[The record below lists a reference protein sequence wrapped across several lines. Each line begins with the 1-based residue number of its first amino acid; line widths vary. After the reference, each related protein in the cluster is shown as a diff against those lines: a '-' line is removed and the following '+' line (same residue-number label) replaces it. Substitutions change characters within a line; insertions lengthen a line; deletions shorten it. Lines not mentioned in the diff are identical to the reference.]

1 MMKSTYTETLKKV
14 MKYLKNHRKL
24 LWLSLFF
31 ALVTTAAALY
41 VPIVVGRA
49 IDDIKGTGSV
59 DFDAIK
65 KKLIVVTI
73 LVFISAVSNWFMNLV
88 NNRLT
93 YHTIHDIRKDAIAKL
108 QKLPMNY
115 FDTTQTGD
123 VVSRVISDV
132 DLFADGL
139 LLGFSK
145 LFTSIITVIGT
156 LFFLLMI
163 SPLICGLVVV
173 LTPVSFLIAG
183 FIAKNTHSM
192 FIATSRTNA
201 EETAYID
208 EMIGNAKLVRAYGYE
223 DRAVDHF
230 AEINTRLKK
239 YAMRATFFSSLVNPS
254 TRFLNNIIYALVG
267 LLGAFACVKGNMS
280 IGELTVVL
288 SYSTQYAKPFNEI
301 SGVITELTGALACA
315 GRIFEVLEAE
325 EEIPDAVG
333 AKVLENPSGNVE
345 IENVFFSYDKSKK
358 LIENFSLSV
367 KPGQMIAIVGP
378 TGCGKTT
385 FINLLMR
392 FYDVD
397 DGQISVDDE
406 EIRRLTRKSLRA
418 GYGMVLQDTWLASG
432 TIKENIAMGRPDATM
447 EEIVAAAKSAYAD
460 GFIRRLPEGYDT
472 YLSEGGGSLSAG
484 QKQLLCIARIMLAKP
499 SMLILDEATSSI
511 DTRTELKIQAAFS
524 KLMEGRTSFI
534 VAHRLSTIQNAD
546 KIVVMKDGHI
556 LETGSHNELLARGGF
571 YHELFN
577 AQFNTG
583 N

>member
-1 MMKSTYTETLKKV
+1 MKGTYTETLKKV

-65 KKLIVVTI
+65 KKLIAVMV

-93 YHTIHDIRKDAIAKL
+93 YHTIHDIRKDAIDKL

-345 IENVFFSYDKSKK
+345 IENVFFSYDKSRK

-397 DGQISVDDE
+397 DGKISVDDE

>member
-49 IDDIKGTGSV
+49 IDDIKGAGSV

-65 KKLIVVTI
+65 KKLIAVMV

-93 YHTIHDIRKDAIAKL
+93 YHTIHDIRKDAIDKL

-230 AEINTRLKK
+230 SEINTRLKK

-301 SGVITELTGALACA
+301 SGVITELTGALASA

-345 IENVFFSYDKSKK
+345 IENVFFSYDKSRK

-397 DGQISVDDE
+397 DGKISVDDE

-447 EEIVAAAKSAYAD
+447 EEIAAAAKSAYAD

-556 LETGSHNELLARGGF
+556 LETGSHNELLAKGGF

>member
-49 IDDIKGTGSV
+49 IDDIKGAGSV

-65 KKLIVVTI
+65 KKLIAVMV

-93 YHTIHDIRKDAIAKL
+93 YHTIHDIRRDAIDKL

-123 VVSRVISDV
+123 IVSRVISDV

-223 DRAVDHF
+223 DRAALHF
-230 AEINTRLKK
+230 SEINTRLKK

-325 EEIPDAVG
+325 EEIPDAIG

-345 IENVFFSYDKSKK
+345 IENVFFSYDKSRK

-397 DGQISVDDE
+397 DGSISVDDE

>member
-24 LWLSLFF
+24 LWLSLFL

-49 IDDIKGTGSV
+49 IDDIKGAGSV

-65 KKLIVVTI
+65 KKLIAVMV

-93 YHTIHDIRKDAIAKL
+93 YHTIHDIRKDAIDKL

-223 DRAVDHF
+223 DRAALHF

-345 IENVFFSYDKSKK
+345 IENVFFSYDKSRK

-397 DGQISVDDE
+397 DGKISVDDE

-447 EEIVAAAKSAYAD
+447 EEIVTAAKSAYAD

>member
-1 MMKSTYTETLKKV
+1 MMKSTYTVTLKKV

-49 IDDIKGTGSV
+49 IDDIKGAGNV

-65 KKLIVVTI
+65 KKLIAVMV

-93 YHTIHDIRKDAIAKL
+93 YHTIHDIRKDAIDKL

-163 SPLICGLVVV
+163 SPFICGLVVV

-223 DRAVDHF
+223 DMAALHF
-230 AEINTRLKK
+230 EEINTRLKK

-301 SGVITELTGALACA
+301 SGVITELTGALASA

-333 AKVLENPSGNVE
+333 AKVLENPTGNVE

-397 DGQISVDDE
+397 DGKISVDDE

-447 EEIVAAAKSAYAD
+447 EEIAAAAKSAYAD

-556 LETGSHNELLARGGF
+556 LETGSHNELLAKGGF

>member
-14 MKYLKNHRKL
+14 MKYLKNHRRL

-49 IDDIKGTGSV
+49 IDDIKGAGSV

-65 KKLIVVTI
+65 KKLIAVMV

-93 YHTIHDIRKDAIAKL
+93 YHTIHDIRKDAIEKL

-223 DRAVDHF
+223 DRAALHF
-230 AEINTRLKK
+230 SEINTRLKK

-325 EEIPDAVG
+325 EEIPDAVD

-345 IENVFFSYDKSKK
+345 IENVFFSYDKSRK

-397 DGQISVDDE
+397 DGKISVDDE

-484 QKQLLCIARIMLAKP
+484 QKQLICIARIMLAKP

-556 LETGSHNELLARGGF
+556 LETGSHNELLAKGGF

>member
-1 MMKSTYTETLKKV
+1 M
-14 MKYLKNHRKL
+14 
-24 LWLSLFF
+24 
-31 ALVTTAAALY
+31 
-41 VPIVVGRA
+41 
-49 IDDIKGTGSV
+49 
-59 DFDAIK
+59 
-65 KKLIVVTI
+65 
-73 LVFISAVSNWFMNLV
+73 
-88 NNRLT
+88 
-93 YHTIHDIRKDAIAKL
+93 
-108 QKLPMNY
+108 
-115 FDTTQTGD
+115 
-123 VVSRVISDV
+123 
-132 DLFADGL
+132 
-139 LLGFSK
+139 
-145 LFTSIITVIGT
+145 
-156 LFFLLMI
+156 
-163 SPLICGLVVV
+163 
-173 LTPVSFLIAG
+173 
-183 FIAKNTHSM
+183 
-192 FIATSRTNA
+192 
-201 EETAYID
+201 
-208 EMIGNAKLVRAYGYE
+208 
-223 DRAVDHF
+223 
-230 AEINTRLKK
+230 
-239 YAMRATFFSSLVNPS
+239 
-254 TRFLNNIIYALVG
+254 G

-325 EEIPDAVG
+325 EEIPDAVD
-333 AKVLENPSGNVE
+333 AKLLENPSGNVE

-397 DGQISVDDE
+397 DGQICVDDE

-447 EEIVAAAKSAYAD
+447 EEIAAAAKSAYAD

-484 QKQLLCIARIMLAKP
+484 QKQLICIARIMLAKP

-556 LETGSHNELLARGGF
+556 LETGSHNELLAKGGF

>member
-1 MMKSTYTETLKKV
+1 MKSTYTETLKKV

-41 VPIVVGRA
+41 VPIVVGHA
-49 IDDIKGTGSV
+49 IDDIKGAGSV
-59 DFDAIK
+59 DFGAIK
-65 KKLIVVTI
+65 KKLIAVMV

-123 VVSRVISDV
+123 IVSRVISDV

-223 DRAVDHF
+223 DRAALHF
-230 AEINTRLKK
+230 SEINTRLKK

-345 IENVFFSYDKSKK
+345 IENVFFSYDKSRK

-397 DGQISVDDE
+397 DGKISVDDE

-484 QKQLLCIARIMLAKP
+484 QKQLICIARIMLAKP

-556 LETGSHNELLARGGF
+556 LETGSHNELLAKGGF
-571 YHELFN
+571 YHKLFN

>member
-49 IDDIKGTGSV
+49 IDDIKGAGSV

-65 KKLIVVTI
+65 KKLIAVMV

-123 VVSRVISDV
+123 IVSRVISDV

-223 DRAVDHF
+223 DRAALHF
-230 AEINTRLKK
+230 SEINTRLKK

-325 EEIPDAVG
+325 EEIPDAVD

-345 IENVFFSYDKSKK
+345 IENVFFSYDKSRK

-397 DGQISVDDE
+397 DGKISVDDE

-556 LETGSHNELLARGGF
+556 LETGSHNELLAKGGF
-571 YHELFN
+571 YHKLFN